1 MPETYRVGIV
11 GAGGI
16 SRAHTSGYFDSE
28 HTEIVAVADINEEQ
42 LEKYGEQFKVT
53 NLYTDFLEMVKT
65 ENPDIVSVCTWEHT
79 HCEVVVNVTQYVQG
93 ILCEKPM
100 ARSLGDA
107 DKMIEAC
114 DKTGTKLAIG
124 HQRRFAA
131 QHLKA
136 RQLLKAGEIGE
147 LRFAWISSPPPL
159 IGWGTHVADLARYY
173 LGDVEFVMGQI
184 DGGESKTAGYLK
196 FTNGLRALFET
207 ESGQHRLH
215 FFGEDGEIEVMV
227 DGGLRVKAKGSSAWT
242 QPELTGTH
250 PFRDE
255 INELVAAIEED
266 REHLNSGREGRAA
279 LEVLMAILESARS
292 RKSVALPLE
301 VKENPLQLM
310 KEAGEL

>member
-1 MPETYRVGIV
+1 
-11 GAGGI
+11 
-16 SRAHTSGYFDSE
+16 
-28 HTEIVAVADINEEQ
+28 
-42 LEKYGEQFKVT
+42 
-53 NLYTDFLEMVKT
+53 
-65 ENPDIVSVCTWEHT
+65 
-79 HCEVVVNVTQYVQG
+79 
-93 ILCEKPM
+93 M

-114 DKTGTKLAIG
+114 DQAKTKLAIG

-136 RQLLKAGEIGE
+136 REILQQGQIGE
-147 LRFAWISSPPPL
+147 VRFAWISSPPPL

-184 DGGESKTAGYLK
+184 DGGEGRTCGYLK
-196 FTNGLRALFET
+196 FTSGLRALFET

-215 FFGEDGEIEVMV
+215 FFGEGGEIEVMV
-227 DGGLRVKAKGSSAWT
+227 DGGLKVKNKGDASW
-242 QPELTGTH
+242 QKPELERAH

-255 INELVAAIEED
+255 IDEIVAAIEED

-279 LEVLMAILESARS
+279 LEVLMAVLESARS
-292 RKSVALPLE
+292 RKLVALPLQ

-310 KEAGEL
+310 KEAGQI

>member
-1 MPETYRVGIV
+1 MPKTYRVGII
-11 GAGGI
+11 GTGGI
-16 SRAHTSGYFDSE
+16 SRAHTRGYLDSE
-28 HTEIVAVADINEEQ
+28 NTEIVAVADINEEQ
-42 LEKYGEQFKVT
+42 LEKYSGEFNVT
-53 NLYTDFLEMVKT
+53 NVYTDSLEMVKK
-65 ENPDIVSVCTWEHT
+65 ENLDIASVCTWEPT
-79 HCEVVVNVTQYVQG
+79 HCEVVVNVAPYVKG

-114 DKTGTKLAIG
+114 DKSGTKLAIG

-136 RQLLKAGEIGE
+136 REILLSGEIGE

-184 DGGESKTAGYLK
+184 DGGEGKTAGYLK

-215 FFGEDGEIEVMV
+215 LFGEDGEIEVMV
-227 DGGLRVKAKGSSAWT
+227 DGGLRVKAKGSAEWT
-242 QPELTGTH
+242 NPELKNAH

-255 INELVAAIEED
+255 MDELVAAIEED
-266 REHLNSGREGRAA
+266 REHLNNGREGRAA
-279 LEVLMAILESARS
+279 LEVLMAVLESSRS
-292 RKSVALPLE
+292 RKLVALPLE